1 MSFGIDYAWS
11 RPTITAMKAAG
22 VEFVCRYLSYDTTG
36 KNISPAEAQTLRAA
50 GMALI
55 LVWETSASR
64 ALVGMG
70 AGQADATAALSQARS
85 VGLPDDRPIFFAVD
99 FDASATDQAKIND
112 YFSGVAS
119 VIGHNRTG
127 MYGGYGPISR
137 AFDAGKI
144 KYGWQTFAWSAGK
157 WDGRAGLQQYSNDE
171 LIGGQAVDFN
181 RSVLD
186 DYGQWPPGDNV
197 ALIATDKD
205 WLLKTLVPAIAKAVW
220 LTDNIIVA
228 ADGAPTGNTH
238 WTPAFHVESL
248 GKIVRALMSADVV
261 DETVIIAGVLAG
273 MGPALDPEKLAETL
287 ATHLSADMAAQL
299 LDALRGRLES

>member
-1 MSFGIDYAWS
+1 MAFGIDYAWA
-11 RPTITAMKAAG
+11 RPTIVDMRAAG
-22 VEFVCRYLSYDTTG
+22 VEFVCRYLSHDTTG
-36 KNISPAEAQTLRAA
+36 KNISPAEALTLRAA

-55 LVWETSASR
+55 LVWETTASR
-64 ALVGMG
+64 ALAGVG
-70 AGQADATAALSQARS
+70 AGQADATAALSQARV

-99 FDASATDQAKIND
+99 FDAQPADQAKIHD

-144 KYGWQTFAWSAGK
+144 KYGWQTYAWSEGR
-157 WDGRAGLQQYSNDE
+157 WDGRAGIQQYANYK
-171 LIGGQAVDFN
+171 LIGGQSVDFN

-186 DYGQWPPGDNV
+186 DYGQWSDM

-220 LTDNIIVA
+220 LTDGIIPA

-238 WTPAFHVESL
+238 WTPSFHMESD
-248 GKIVRALMSADVV
+248 GKLIRQIAATLSGMGPMDDATRSA
-261 DETVIIAGVLAG
+261 IIAGVLEG
-273 MGPALDPEKLAETL
+273 LGPETL
-287 ATHLSADMAAQL
+287 AEAIATHLGADVAAATA
-299 LDALRGRLES
+299 DALSKRLES